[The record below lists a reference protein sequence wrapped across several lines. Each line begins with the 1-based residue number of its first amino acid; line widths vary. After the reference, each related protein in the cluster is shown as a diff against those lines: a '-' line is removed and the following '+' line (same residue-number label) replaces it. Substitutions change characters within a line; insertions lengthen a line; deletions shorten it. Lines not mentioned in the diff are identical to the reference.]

1 MLIYAAIEDA
11 IIARIRAA
19 SDSGALGYRLAEI
32 ASYGGEFDDETF
44 FTQIRKFPA
53 VWVTV
58 GGSKPKLL
66 SARKVQLSPVIAVMV
81 GTRNVR
87 GERQTRHGTVAEPG
101 SYQLL
106 EDVRALLLGQSLGL
120 AMAPL
125 RMGADRTLYNTR
137 QGKEGLSVLA
147 AEFHTDT
154 TYAIAEP
161 GISETDL
168 TGIGLRYYLAE
179 RADAVEDATD
189 SITLS
194 VPPA

>member
-11 IIARIRAA
+11 IIARLKTA

-32 ASYGGEFDDETF
+32 GSYGGEFDDETF

-58 GGSKPKLL
+58 GGSKPKPL
-66 SARKVQLSPVIAVMV
+66 SARKVQLQPVIAVMV

-87 GERQTRHGTVAEPG
+87 GERQTRHGSVTEPG

-106 EDVRALLLGQSLGL
+106 EDVRALLLGQALSLPIG
-120 AMAPL
+120 PL

-137 QGKEGLSVLA
+137 QGKEGRSVLA
-147 AEFHTDT
+147 AEFHTET
-154 TYAIAEP
+154 TYTIVEP
-161 GISETDL
+161 GISDTDL

-179 RADAVEDATD
+179 RPDAVEDAAD
-189 SITLS
+189 SITLAI
-194 VPPA
+194 PPA